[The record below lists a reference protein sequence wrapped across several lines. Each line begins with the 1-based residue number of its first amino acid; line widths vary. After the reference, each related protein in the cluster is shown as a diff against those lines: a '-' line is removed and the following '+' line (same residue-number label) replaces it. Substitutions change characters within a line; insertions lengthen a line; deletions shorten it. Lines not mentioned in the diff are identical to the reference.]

1 MTDDP
6 DALRRQIEELQARLA
21 DFEARDAGRK
31 SQRIDAQS
39 AGGVRQI
46 QAHNYY
52 EAFDPA
58 TEPRRAALHT
68 YGAV

>member
-1 MTDDP
+1 MDNKDDKP
-6 DALRRQIEELQARLA
+6 RHPRTSKEVRVIMIIAAFTLLILGVIE
-21 DFEARDAGRK
+21 
-31 SQRIDAQS
+31 
-39 AGGVRQI
+39 RQI

-52 EAFDPA
+52 EAFDPT